1 MSFHPIAYSPIP
13 EDTRRAA
20 AAQYGKGNIYLRLG
34 DHYNELLADLIPLE
48 FKPFSHPKRSLETYI
63 LNNFLTVFQY
73 AEEMTNDQ
81 IVEAVR
87 NRVDLKYA
95 LHLPINFP
103 RFDPNLLCEFR
114 RQQFTDPC
122 SAEIFQSLLERLVG
136 FGLLK
141 PAGEQPLTAQQV
153 LVSVCTVH
161 RFDEVVEAMYQALET
176 LAVTDPEW
184 LRRTALPYWYDRY
197 NRSARLSSMPFSENR
212 WNARVLQIGADI
224 QYLLGEIDQANNPG
238 LKHLREIQALR
249 HIWIEQFRI
258 TPGGIYTNQR
268 IEWMLTR
275 CAFCSTLN

>member
-20 AAQYGKGNIYLRLG
+20 IAQYGTGNIYLRLG
-34 DHYNELLADLIPLE
+34 DHYNELLVDLIPLE
-48 FKPFSHPKRSLETYI
+48 FNPFSHQKRSLETYI
-63 LNNFLTVFQY
+63 LNHFLTVFQY
-73 AEEMTNDQ
+73 MEEMTNAQ
-81 IVEAVR
+81 VVEAVR
-87 NRVDLKYA
+87 KRVDLKYA
-95 LHLPINFP
+95 LHLPLNFP
-103 RFDPNLLCEFR
+103 SFDPNLLCEFR

-122 SAEIFQSLLERLVG
+122 SAEVFQRLLERLVG

-153 LVSVCTVH
+153 LTSVCTVH
-161 RFDEVVEAMYQALET
+161 RFDEVVEAMHQALET
-176 LAVTDPEW
+176 LAFTDPEW

-224 QYLLGEIDQANNPG
+224 QYLLGEIEKADNPR
-238 LKHLREIQALR
+238 LKHLGEIQGLR
-249 HIWIEQFRI
+249 QIWTEQFRI
-258 TPGGIYTNQR
+258 TSAGIYTNQR

-275 CAFCSTLN
+275 CASCSTLN